1 MSSLVI
7 TGIVIALVV
16 IIVFI
21 VLIKIIKWLAIVIIV
36 VGLIAEGLFLGFGI
50 VPDLPINW

>member
-7 TGIVIALVV
+7 TGIVI
-16 IIVFI
+16 
-21 VLIKIIKWLAIVIIV
+21 IV
-36 VGLIAEGLFLGFGI
+36 VGLIAAGLFLGFGI